1 MESDLGLQ
9 DGPWNN
15 RSHTDLRVKD
25 RNWGVLVFPPNNA
38 SGKGGVSHCPS
49 PAMEMFDISGQ
60 MMVELLGACQL
71 LNNEDAGPSPGS
83 EHLRGS
89 CSVSSSA
96 FHSAPAMAQQAPG
109 QGEVG
114 SQGPF
119 QGQAQGA
126 QAYESV
132 GRGKAISFGQFTR

>member
-1 MESDLGLQ
+1 
-9 DGPWNN
+9 
-15 RSHTDLRVKD
+15 
-25 RNWGVLVFPPNNA
+25 
-38 SGKGGVSHCPS
+38 
-49 PAMEMFDISGQ
+49 MFDISGQ

-89 CSVSSSA
+89 CWVSSSA

-109 QGEVG
+109 QAEVG
-114 SQGPF
+114 SQSPF

-126 QAYESV
+126 QAYESGGGEGHFLWSV
-132 GRGKAISFGQFTR
+132 YQMSTQHLGYLQV